1 MYATYTDNHL
11 LDLFITL
18 NDQPRKNVPEIQAI
32 RQYVIIESKLYLIL
46 EFLSI
51 EWTHISNM
59 FRFPELNKDNLIKG
73 MIKDYLIDELP
84 ADIFIEIY
92 NFFQKQIENAGDILY
107 YLNPLKFLGNEI
119 FAMNV
124 MFLDS
129 TLDYSGF
136 ISACKV
142 KRIPS
147 INIQSFI
154 QRLDDNSNK
163 RKYNKILSRQ

>member
-18 NDQPRKNVPEIQAI
+18 NNQPRKNVPEIQAI

-73 MIKDYLIDELP
+73 
-84 ADIFIEIY
+84 
-92 NFFQKQIENAGDILY
+92 
-107 YLNPLKFLGNEI
+107 
-119 FAMNV
+119 
-124 MFLDS
+124 
-129 TLDYSGF
+129 
-136 ISACKV
+136 
-142 KRIPS
+142 
-147 INIQSFI
+147 
-154 QRLDDNSNK
+154 
-163 RKYNKILSRQ
+163 